1 MGHKRLLRLRE
12 SRRFGSKMGA
22 MALVVLFVV
31 APGQFCDGAP
41 KYFNPDQSCYN
52 PEYDRNEEQEY
63 VTGPRPHEEMDLKD
77 LPKSWDWRN
86 VNGVNYP
93 STADLA
99 GPWAPQALLL
109 TASTSSERTPSHPPT
124 SLYKTSSIAAALA
137 HATAAATLACT
148 DTPETTEFQTKDA
161 TTTRPKIKR
170 ARISMP
176 AAPARPSANASRS
189 VITHDSRCRSTGV
202 CLACRTSRRKSSSG
216 VQSRVESCPRRSS
229 TTTPEV
235 FTLSSTNGR
244 RRTTS

>member
-1 MGHKRLLRLRE
+1 MGYYKRLLCLRE

-99 GPWAPQALLL
+99 GPWAPQASLL

-124 SLYKTSSIAAALA
+124 SPYKTSS
-137 HATAAATLACT
+137 TAACT

-170 ARISMP
+170 AQTSTR
-176 AAPARPSANASRS
+176 AAPARPSANASHS
-189 VITHDSRCRSTGV
+189 ATTHDSRCHSTGV
-202 CLACRTSRRKSSSG
+202 CPACRTSRRKSSSG
-216 VQSRVESCPRRSS
+216 VRSRAESCPRRSS

-235 FTLSSTNGR
+235 FTPSSTNGR